1 MTRTVIEEKVKYILS
16 EEFHV
21 EQESIT
27 PGSFICDTLGLDNQT
42 YVDFVAVVKFAFN
55 LKCPIAEVPEIKT
68 FSELYDYIECHQ

>member
-27 PGSFICDTLGLDNQT
+27 SGSLICDTLGLDNQT

-55 LKCPIAEVPEIKT
+55 LKSPIAEMPEIKT
-68 FSELYDYIECHQ
+68 FCELYDYIESHQ

>member
-21 EQESIT
+21 EQESIS
-27 PGSFICDTLGLDNQT
+27 PGSLICDTLGLANQT

-55 LKCPIAEVPEIKT
+55 LKCPIAEMPEIKT
-68 FSELYDYIECHQ
+68 FCELYDYIENHQ